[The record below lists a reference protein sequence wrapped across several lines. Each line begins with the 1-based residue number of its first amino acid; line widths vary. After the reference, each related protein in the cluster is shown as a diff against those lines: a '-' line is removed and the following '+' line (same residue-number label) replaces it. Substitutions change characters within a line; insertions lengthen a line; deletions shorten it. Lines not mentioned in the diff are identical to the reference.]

1 MPFQTGPRL
10 ILAALLATGLVAL
23 PAAAQELY
31 QWKDANGVT
40 HYSDTPPPAGAEHS
54 VRYISHNGAASRAA
68 SPEAEEAT
76 SGESEACLAAR
87 NNLAMLK
94 SDGPVGEDTDG
105 DGVADSELD
114 AAQRSAQ
121 LQLAEASIRVHC
133 AQPASAD

>member
-10 ILAALLATGLVAL
+10 ILAALLATSLLAL

-40 HYSDTPPPAGAEHS
+40 HYSDTPPPSGAEHS
-54 VRYISHNGAASRAA
+54 VRYISNTGAASRASSA
-68 SPEAEEAT
+68 STDEET

-94 SDGPVGEDTDG
+94 SDGPVGQDTDG
-105 DGVADSELD
+105 DGVADTELD
-114 AAQRSAQ
+114 AAQRHAQ